1 MSTTKG
7 KGQEEETIEIRKSI
21 IIDASPEVVF
31 NAITDRNELTNWFP
45 DNAIFDGRVGGKVR
59 FTFKK
64 ERSKE
69 LDRDHSAEGTV
80 KEFIPNKKV
89 SYTWQFKDAPEFP
102 ETTATWELEETDT
115 NKTRVELV
123 NSGFTGK
130 EEGKLSSGSHDQGWT
145 YFLGRLKRYCE
156 KTK

>member
-1 MSTTKG
+1 MSTEG
-7 KGQEEETIEIRKSI
+7 KGQEEEEIIEIRKSI
-21 IIDASPEVVF
+21 VIEASPDVVF
-31 NAITDRNELTNWFP
+31 KAITDPNELTNWFP

-89 SYTWQFKDAPEFP
+89 SYTWQLKDTPEFP
-102 ETTATWELEETDT
+102 ETTVT
-115 NKTRVELV
+115 
-123 NSGFTGK
+123 
-130 EEGKLSSGSHDQGWT
+130 
-145 YFLGRLKRYCE
+145 
-156 KTK
+156 